1 MYNLIQIWEAW
12 KRLQMMIRYSY
23 SIRQKKLQVAYK
35 KQFFFALNR
44 FGYTQCTIYAL
55 YLVHS
60 QKPTMPEFHIE
71 VI

>member
-12 KRLQMMIRYSY
+12 KRLLMMIRYSY

-35 KQFFFALNR
+35 KQFFLLSIDLAILNAL
-44 FGYTQCTIYAL
+44 YAL
-55 YLVHS
+55 YHVHS